1 MSNNSNYKEFT
12 DQWMQSWE
20 YLDRNQ
26 RSMNAV
32 FEMCFNDGKFHISCS
47 EIDPQYS
54 KYKEELE
61 KLANYI
67 AKGAY
72 VIAYNVICNPS
83 DVRDE
88 DLSVETEFRKKQFAD
103 SFLDY
108 LQYLLIHGRDPFLSI
123 VYTHSAMLDS
133 AYQMRHM
140 HFDGKNW
147 LNFKGEALVNGTWT
161 SANGSKYADRYP
173 FFCIWYNI
181 SL

>member
-1 MSNNSNYKEFT
+1 MSNNSEYKAFT
-12 DQWMQSWE
+12 DQWMQSFE
-20 YLDRNQ
+20 YLERNQ
-26 RSMNAV
+26 RSMNAA
-32 FEMCFNDGKFHISCS
+32 FEVCFNDGKFHISCS

-83 DVRDE
+83 DIRDE
-88 DLSVETEFRKKQFAD
+88 DLPGETEFRKKQFVD
-103 SFLDY
+103 NFPDY
-108 LQYLLIHGRDPFLSI
+108 LQYLLTNGRDPFLSI

-147 LNFKGEALVNGTWT
+147 LNFKGEALINGTWT
-161 SANGSKYADRYP
+161 SANGSKYADAASDLMLRMTA
-173 FFCIWYNI
+173 
-181 SL
+181 